1 MVAYRRVSNK
11 QSYDLKYFG
20 PLDLLSRTRGGP
32 FQEVGPHGGCMAKYS
47 KVPVNTR
54 LTADLNLAVNQR
66 IKAVKRG
73 STTDVKKGSALV
85 HKYNNMPIK
94 KCVR

>member
-1 MVAYRRVSNK
+1 MEAVWLNI
-11 QSYDLKYFG
+11 QNWF
-20 PLDLLSRTRGGP
+20 
-32 FQEVGPHGGCMAKYS
+32 
-47 KVPVNTR
+47 NTR

-66 IKAVKRG
+66 IKAVNQG
-73 STTDVKKGSALV
+73 STTDVKKGSTLV

>member
-1 MVAYRRVSNK
+1 MEAVWLNI
-11 QSYDLKYFG
+11 QNWF
-20 PLDLLSRTRGGP
+20 
-32 FQEVGPHGGCMAKYS
+32 
-47 KVPVNTR
+47 NTR
-54 LTADLNLAVNQR
+54 LTADLNLAINQR

-73 STTDVKKGSALV
+73 STTDVKRGSALV

>member
-1 MVAYRRVSNK
+1 MEAVW
-11 QSYDLKYFG
+11 LKIQNWF
-20 PLDLLSRTRGGP
+20 
-32 FQEVGPHGGCMAKYS
+32 
-47 KVPVNTR
+47 NTR

-85 HKYNNMPIK
+85 HKYNTCQSKN
-94 KCVR
+94 VSGNLRSSLLRSRY

>member
-1 MVAYRRVSNK
+1 MEAVWLNI
-11 QSYDLKYFG
+11 QNWF
-20 PLDLLSRTRGGP
+20 
-32 FQEVGPHGGCMAKYS
+32 
-47 KVPVNTR
+47 NTR
-54 LTADLNLAVNQR
+54 LTADLNLAVNRR
-66 IKAVKRG
+66 IKAVKWG

>member
-1 MVAYRRVSNK
+1 MEASKLVQHS
-11 QSYDLKYFG
+11 SY
-20 PLDLLSRTRGGP
+20 
-32 FQEVGPHGGCMAKYS
+32 GGCE
-47 KVPVNTR
+47 PC
-54 LTADLNLAVNQR
+54 VNQR

>member
-1 MVAYRRVSNK
+1 MVACV
-11 QSYDLKYFG
+11 QP
-20 PLDLLSRTRGGP
+20 PLTSPSDFFEVRGGCTQATHMEAVWLNIQNW
-32 FQEVGPHGGCMAKYS
+32 F
-47 KVPVNTR
+47 NTR
-54 LTADLNLAVNQR
+54 LTADLNLVVNQR

>member
-1 MVAYRRVSNK
+1 MEAVWLNI
-11 QSYDLKYFG
+11 QNWF
-20 PLDLLSRTRGGP
+20 
-32 FQEVGPHGGCMAKYS
+32 
-47 KVPVNTR
+47 NTR

-66 IKAVKRG
+66 IKAVNQG

-85 HKYNNMPIK
+85 HKYNSMPIK

>member
-1 MVAYRRVSNK
+1 MEAVWLNI
-11 QSYDLKYFG
+11 QNWF
-20 PLDLLSRTRGGP
+20 
-32 FQEVGPHGGCMAKYS
+32 
-47 KVPVNTR
+47 NTR

-66 IKAVKRG
+66 IKAVNQG

>member
-1 MVAYRRVSNK
+1 
-11 QSYDLKYFG
+11 
-20 PLDLLSRTRGGP
+20 
-32 FQEVGPHGGCMAKYS
+32 MAKYS

-66 IKAVKRG
+66 IKAVKGG

>member
-1 MVAYRRVSNK
+1 MEAVWLNI
-11 QSYDLKYFG
+11 QNWF
-20 PLDLLSRTRGGP
+20 
-32 FQEVGPHGGCMAKYS
+32 
-47 KVPVNTR
+47 NTR

-66 IKAVKRG
+66 IKAVNQG

-85 HKYNNMPIK
+85 HKYNNMPVK